1 MNGDELIGL
10 LTQADRLM
18 HQRDGETE
26 NSYTDA

>member
-18 HQRDGETE
+18 RQRDGETE
-26 NSYTDA
+26 NSYTDT